1 MNLHQHTLLSVE
13 RRGGKAEDYQAIHSF
28 LQTPYE
34 LVSDERHRFLH
45 TWWGIKHVIIP
56 IFGLMQVNSEGRM
69 ISIKEICEEDHF
81 LPDFKDKFLPTLAD
95 FTEAI
100 EDDENDIHILRKFHR
115 KYSFDEEIRDLML
128 SPLAN
133 TGKVKS
139 LYFTHNAWFV
149 NTILPLIFDRKIEI
163 VDSEIPPFH
172 FLKRMKKEKWM
183 KGEAYPPSQSP
194 QHIGYLLT
202 A

>member
-1 MNLHQHTLLSVE
+1 MNVYQHTLLSVE
-13 RRGGKAEDYQAIHSF
+13 RRGGKPEDYHAIHALLHS
-28 LQTPYE
+28 PYE

-45 TWWGIKHVIIP
+45 TWWGIKHIIVP
-56 IFGLMQVNSEGRM
+56 IFGLMRVNSDGRM
-69 ISIKEICEEDHF
+69 ISTKDICEEDHF
-81 LPDFKDKFLPTLAD
+81 YPDFQNKFLPTLAD

-100 EDDENDIHILRKFHR
+100 EDDENDIHLLRKFHR
-115 KYSFDEEIRDLML
+115 KYAFNEEIRDLML

-139 LYFTHNAWFV
+139 LFFTHNAWFV
-149 NTILPLIFDRKIEI
+149 NTILPLLFEVKMEIE
-163 VDSEIPPFH
+163 DSDIPPFH

-183 KGEAYPPSQSP
+183 DGEAFPPSQAP
-194 QHIGYLLT
+194 HNIGYLLT